1 MQLEKKEDKTTVTE
15 KSIFV
20 IEELREEVAVLLRFR
35 SLSLSFGK
43 RLSQEKDWGR
53 QVLFWTTLCQ
63 GFLTTYLFLS
73 IKKGLQR

>member
-43 RLSQEKDWGR
+43 RLSQEKD
-53 QVLFWTTLCQ
+53 
-63 GFLTTYLFLS
+63 
-73 IKKGLQR
+73 